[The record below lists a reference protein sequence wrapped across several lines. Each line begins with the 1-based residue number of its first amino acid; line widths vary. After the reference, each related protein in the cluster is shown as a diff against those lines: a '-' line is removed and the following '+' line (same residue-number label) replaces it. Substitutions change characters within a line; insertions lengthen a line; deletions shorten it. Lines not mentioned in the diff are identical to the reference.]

1 MTRLDEYIRW
11 IGNFDFE
18 QYPFRE
24 ADALVLCVVSYF
36 DLKPV
41 FDACPE
47 GQLPKICD
55 CLPMIEA
62 GEAKIRITGGDM
74 GNGAIFEAAAR
85 SKRFGQL
92 LMSDYEDILRTEP
105 ALQFAA
111 VTFHD
116 KGRFSFLAYRGT
128 DATLAGW
135 KEDFMLSFT
144 KTEAQEM
151 AQTYAEKVFAEG
163 GGPDWYI
170 GGHSKGGNQAL
181 YAACTLSDEN
191 LASLTKAYLLDG
203 PGFCSEVL
211 DVGLIQ
217 RIDGKAVRVIPCFDV
232 VGKLFEPKISDTR
245 IVNSYREGFSQHS
258 LASWLV
264 DCGALSL
271 AEKTDPEADWIADA
285 MNGWVEDIDQED
297 RQPFIEELFD
307 ALGAGTDN
315 LDDLDLKAMEKAL
328 LKLSRSSRSTKKT
341 LAALPAR
348 MIVGDA
354 FDEVLEKPERRNFL
368 EWLKDSSLAHGLLL
382 AVGGILIFFAS
393 EHLLDI
399 AAALLVT
406 VIAALYIFLTV
417 RRLKNTGWDR
427 EGQSG
432 RIYMSIVLLGMCA
445 SIFFKEGAS
454 FVLGSAVT
462 GTLFLIAAYSCGEK
476 TAREKDDK
484 VLRVLYGAEAFFC
497 FLFGLAFL
505 VIPESTIYAYS
516 MSIGAI
522 MLIDGVLRLLRIAWK
537 RRKRS

>member
-1 MTRLDEYIRW
+1 
-11 IGNFDFE
+11 
-18 QYPFRE
+18 
-24 ADALVLCVVSYF
+24 
-36 DLKPV
+36 
-41 FDACPE
+41 
-47 GQLPKICD
+47 
-55 CLPMIEA
+55 
-62 GEAKIRITGGDM
+62 
-74 GNGAIFEAAAR
+74 
-85 SKRFGQL
+85 
-92 LMSDYEDILRTEP
+92 
-105 ALQFAA
+105 
-111 VTFHD
+111 
-116 KGRFSFLAYRGT
+116 
-128 DATLAGW
+128 
-135 KEDFMLSFT
+135 
-144 KTEAQEM
+144 
-151 AQTYAEKVFAEG
+151 
-163 GGPDWYI
+163 
-170 GGHSKGGNQAL
+170 
-181 YAACTLSDEN
+181 
-191 LASLTKAYLLDG
+191 
-203 PGFCSEVL
+203 
-211 DVGLIQ
+211 
-217 RIDGKAVRVIPCFDV
+217 
-232 VGKLFEPKISDTR
+232 
-245 IVNSYREGFSQHS
+245 
-258 LASWLV
+258 
-264 DCGALSL
+264 
-271 AEKTDPEADWIADA
+271 
-285 MNGWVEDIDQED
+285 
-297 RQPFIEELFD
+297 
-307 ALGAGTDN
+307 
-315 LDDLDLKAMEKAL
+315 DDLDLKAMEKAL

-516 MSIGAI
+516 MSIGTI